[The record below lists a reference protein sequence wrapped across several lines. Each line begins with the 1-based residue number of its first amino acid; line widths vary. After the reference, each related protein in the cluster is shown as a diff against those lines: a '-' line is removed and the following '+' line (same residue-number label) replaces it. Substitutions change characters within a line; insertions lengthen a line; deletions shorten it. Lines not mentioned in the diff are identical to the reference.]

1 MKTVRGVALVSLVL
15 LAGCEKQRSLVSFEG
30 RIFMHTTKSG
40 SEAHDLTLSARGEKL
55 RFDMKAPDG
64 SPSHAVYDGATNQ
77 LQVFLDSQKS
87 YLGLDFSA
95 PKSAPNT
102 SPTTSTI
109 TKAGTHK
116 LVSGYDCEEWSVK
129 DASGHRSDVCIAQ
142 GIAYF
147 DPARLRPGATQEPE
161 TALAREFREKK
172 SFPLESI
179 EYDTGGAESSR
190 MEVVKIEAVPI
201 SERDFAVPDGYT
213 KVDRGA
219 PPPNK

>member
-1 MKTVRGVALVSLVL
+1 MPLPDVSTLPPMKTVRGVALVSLVL

-129 DASGHRSDVCIAQ
+129 DASGLRSGAPSTRSHAGTGDGARQ
-142 GIAYF
+142 GVSREEVV
-147 DPARLRPGATQEPE
+147 PARIDRVRHGRGRE
-161 TALAREFREKK
+161 LADGSRE
-172 SFPLESI
+172 
-179 EYDTGGAESSR
+179 
-190 MEVVKIEAVPI
+190 
-201 SERDFAVPDGYT
+201 
-213 KVDRGA
+213 DRGGTHKREGLRRA
-219 PPPNK
+219 RRVHEGR